1 MFKKSLSLTFFTLF
15 FNSCVSMAPNLDL
28 KNEDVVA
35 KSFKNYQIADENQKI
50 SLDNFL
56 IDENLKTIVN
66 LALKNN
72 KDLKIALLRVEE
84 SKSLYRIE
92 ESNLYPKIDAN
103 GNLSREKKD
112 ETIKNSYKATVGTV
126 FELDLFGKNRSL
138 NDEAKNSFFA
148 TQYALSSTKLALI
161 SQTINSYLSLAT
173 NLENLSLQKEIN
185 SNLNSVY
192 ELTLKK
198 FQAGV
203 ISKEDVLSSL
213 AMLKESQN
221 QIISYENLVQIDIN
235 SLELLLGSNIDE
247 NLLPKNLKKDDSYL
261 TLLNSGINS
270 NILLNRP
277 DIKELE
283 YKLRAKNANIG
294 AARAA
299 FFPSIS
305 LTASTGFASSSL
317 NNLFTSSNKFW
328 QISPSI
334 NLPIFTAGEN
344 SAKLELSKTQ
354 KEIALNEY
362 QKGIQTAFKEVNDAL
377 IVRKNIYTKL
387 QNQKELTKAVLD
399 AYNIALNSYK
409 IGYGGYLN
417 MLIAQKAYINSQKT
431 LINTYLEEL
440 ENRVEIFKTLGG
452 NESINVK

>member
-1 MFKKSLSLTFFTLF
+1 MIRKSISLVVLSMLF
-15 FNSCVSMAPNLDL
+15 SSCVSLAPKLEINSD
-28 KNEDVVA
+28 DVVA
-35 KSFKNYQIADENQKI
+35 KSFKNYQIAE
-50 SLDNFL
+50 DNSNITLNSFL
-56 IDENLKTIVN
+56 IDENLKTLVN
-66 LALKNN
+66 LVLENN
-72 KDLKIALLRVEE
+72 KDIKIALLRVEE

-103 GNLSREKKD
+103 GSFSRDKE
-112 ETIKNSYKATVGTV
+112 EIIKNNYKASVGTV

-138 NDEAKNSFFA
+138 NDVAKNSFLA
-148 TQYALSSTKLALI
+148 TQYALSSTKLSLI

-173 NLENLSLQKEIN
+173 NIENLNLQKKIYENLS
-185 SNLNSVY
+185 SVY
-192 ELTLKK
+192 ELTQKK
-198 FQAGV
+198 FTAGV
-203 ISKEDVLSSL
+203 IGKEDVLSSF

-221 QIISYENLVQIDIN
+221 EIIAYENQIQIDIN
-235 SLELLLGSNIDE
+235 SLELLLGSTLDE
-247 NLLPKNLKKDDSYL
+247 SLIPNSLKKDDSYL
-261 TLLNSGINS
+261 ALVKSGISS
-270 NILLNRP
+270 NVLLNRP

-283 YKLRAKNANIG
+283 YQLRAKNANIG

-299 FFPSIS
+299 FFPTIA
-305 LTASTGFASSSL
+305 LTANTGYSSSSL
-317 NNLFTSSNKFW
+317 NNLFSTPNSFW

-344 SAKLELSKTQ
+344 SAKLDLSETQ

-377 IVRKNIYTKL
+377 MVRKNIYTKL
-387 QNQKELTKAVLD
+387 QNQKELTASIED

-409 IGYGGYLN
+409 IGYGSYLN

-431 LINTYLEEL
+431 LTQTYLEEL

-452 NESINVK
+452 EIE

>member
-1 MFKKSLSLTFFTLF
+1 MIRKSISLVVLSMLF
-15 FNSCVSMAPNLDL
+15 SSCVSLAPKLDI
-28 KNEDVVA
+28 NSDEVVA
-35 KSFKNYQIADENQKI
+35 KSFKNYQIAEDNSNI
-50 SLDNFL
+50 SLNSFL
-56 IDENLKTIVN
+56 IDENLKTLVN
-66 LALKNN
+66 LVLENN
-72 KDLKIALLRVEE
+72 KDIKIALLRVEE

-103 GNLSREKKD
+103 GSFSREK
-112 ETIKNSYKATVGTV
+112 EEIIKNSYKEFVGTV

-138 NDEAKNSFFA
+138 NDVAKNSFLA
-148 TQYALSSTKLALI
+148 TQYALSSTKLSLI

-173 NLENLSLQKEIN
+173 NIENLNLQKKIYENLS
-185 SNLNSVY
+185 SVY
-192 ELTLKK
+192 ELTQKK
-198 FQAGV
+198 FTAGV
-203 ISKEDVLSSL
+203 IGKEDVLSSF

-221 QIISYENLVQIDIN
+221 EIIAYENQIQIDIN
-235 SLELLLGSNIDE
+235 SLELLLGSTLDE
-247 NLLPKNLKKDDSYL
+247 SLIPNSLKKDDSYL
-261 TLLNSGINS
+261 ALVKSGISS
-270 NILLNRP
+270 NTLLNRP

-283 YKLRAKNANIG
+283 YQLRAKNANIG

-299 FFPSIS
+299 FFPTIA
-305 LTASTGFASSSL
+305 LTANTGYSSSSL
-317 NNLFTSSNKFW
+317 NNLFSTPNSFW

-344 SAKLELSKTQ
+344 SAKLDLSETQ

-377 IVRKNIYTKL
+377 MVRKNIYTKL
-387 QNQKELTKAVLD
+387 QNQKELTASIED

-409 IGYGGYLN
+409 IGYGSYLN

-431 LINTYLEEL
+431 LTQTYLEEL

-452 NESINVK
+452 EIE

>member
-1 MFKKSLSLTFFTLF
+1 MIRKSISLVALSMLF
-15 FNSCVSMAPNLDL
+15 SSCVSMAPKLEVNSD
-28 KNEDVVA
+28 EVVA
-35 KSFKNYQIADENQKI
+35 KSFKNYQIAE
-50 SLDNFL
+50 DNSNITLNSFL
-56 IDENLKTIVN
+56 IDENLKTLVN
-66 LALKNN
+66 LVLENN
-72 KDLKIALLRVEE
+72 KDIKIALLRVEE

-103 GNLSREKKD
+103 GSFSRDKK
-112 ETIKNSYKATVGTV
+112 EEIIKNNYKASVGTV

-138 NDEAKNSFFA
+138 NDAAKNSFLA
-148 TQYALSSTKLALI
+148 TQYALSSTKLSLI

-173 NLENLSLQKEIN
+173 NIENLNLQKKIYENLS
-185 SNLNSVY
+185 SVY
-192 ELTLKK
+192 ELTQKK
-198 FQAGV
+198 FTAGV
-203 ISKEDVLSSL
+203 IGKEDVLSSF

-221 QIISYENLVQIDIN
+221 EIISYENQIQIDIN
-235 SLELLLGSNIDE
+235 SLELLLGSTLSESLIPNS
-247 NLLPKNLKKDDSYL
+247 LKKDDSYL
-261 TLLNSGINS
+261 ALVKSGISS
-270 NILLNRP
+270 NVLLNRP

-283 YKLRAKNANIG
+283 YQLRAKNANIG

-299 FFPSIS
+299 FFPTIS
-305 LTASTGFASSSL
+305 LTANTGYSSSSL
-317 NNLFTSSNKFW
+317 NNLFSTPNSFW

-344 SAKLELSKTQ
+344 SAKLDLSETQ

-377 IVRKNIYTKL
+377 MVRKNIYTKL
-387 QNQKELTKAVLD
+387 QNQNELTASIED

-409 IGYGGYLN
+409 IGYGSYLN

-431 LINTYLEEL
+431 LTQTYLEEL

-452 NESINVK
+452 EIE

>member
-15 FNSCVSMAPNLDL
+15 FSSCVSMAPNLDL

-35 KSFKNYQIADENQKI
+35 KSFKNYQIANENQKI

-56 IDENLKTIVN
+56 LDENLKAVVN
-66 LALKNN
+66 IALEKN

-103 GNLSREKKD
+103 GNFSREKKD
-112 ETIKNSYKATVGTV
+112 EIIKNSYKATIGTV

-221 QIISYENLVQIDIN
+221 QIITYENLVQIDIN
-235 SLELLLGSNIDE
+235 SLELLLGSSIDE

-261 TLLNSGINS
+261 TLIHSGINS

-317 NNLFTSSNKFW
+317 NNLFSNTNKFW
-328 QISPSI
+328 QINPSI

-377 IVRKNIYTKL
+377 MVRKNIYTKL
-387 QNQKELTKAVLD
+387 QNQKELTKTVLD

-409 IGYGGYLN
+409 IGYGSYLN

-452 NESINVK
+452 NEAIN

>member
-1 MFKKSLSLTFFTLF
+1 MFKKSLSLSFFTLF
-15 FNSCVSMAPNLDL
+15 FTSCVSMAPNLELNNSDIIP
-28 KNEDVVA
+28 N
-35 KSFKNYQIADENQKI
+35 SFKNYQQIEKSENI

-56 IDENLKTIVN
+56 IDENLKSIVN
-66 LALKNN
+66 LVLENN

-103 GNLSREKKD
+103 GNFSREKKD
-112 ETIKNSYKATVGTV
+112 EVIKNSYKATVGTV

-138 NDEAKNSFFA
+138 NDTAKNSFFA
-148 TQYALSSTKLALI
+148 TQYALDSTKLALI
-161 SQTINSYLSLAT
+161 SQTINSYLSLAS
-173 NLENLSLQKEIN
+173 NLENLALQKEIN
-185 SNLNSVY
+185 LNLNSVY
-192 ELTLKK
+192 ELTNKK

-221 QIISYENLVQIDIN
+221 QIITYENLVQIDIN
-235 SLELLLGSNIDE
+235 SLELLLGSNLNEKLIP
-247 NLLPKNLKKDDSYL
+247 NSLKKDDSYVA
-261 TLLNSGINS
+261 LLKAGINS

-294 AARAA
+294 VARAA
-299 FFPSIS
+299 FFPNIT
-305 LTASTGFASSSL
+305 LTAQTGFASSSL
-317 NNLFTSSNKFW
+317 NNLFSNSNSFW
-328 QISPSI
+328 QLSPSI
-334 NLPIFTAGEN
+334 NIPIFSAGEN
-344 SAKLELSKTQ
+344 SAKLNLSHTQ

-377 IVRKNIYTKL
+377 VIRKNIYTKL
-387 QNQKELTKAVLD
+387 QNQKELTKVVED

-409 IGYGGYLN
+409 IGYGSYLN
-417 MLIAQKAYINSQKT
+417 MLIAQKAYINSQKN
-431 LINTYLEEL
+431 LVQTYLEEL

-452 NESINVK
+452 SF

>member
-261 TLLNSGINS
+261 TLIPSGINS

-317 NNLFTSSNKFW
+317 NNLFSNTNKFW
-328 QISPSI
+328 QINPSI

-377 IVRKNIYTKL
+377 MVRKNIYTKL
-387 QNQKELTKAVLD
+387 QNQKELTKTVLD

-409 IGYGGYLN
+409 IGYGSYLN

-452 NESINVK
+452 NEAIN

>member
-1 MFKKSLSLTFFTLF
+1 MIRKSISLVVLSMLF
-15 FNSCVSMAPNLDL
+15 SSCVSLAPKLDI
-28 KNEDVVA
+28 NSDEVVA
-35 KSFKNYQIADENQKI
+35 KSFKNYQIAEDNSNI
-50 SLDNFL
+50 SLNSFL
-56 IDENLKTIVN
+56 IDENLKTLVN
-66 LALKNN
+66 LVLENN
-72 KDLKIALLRVEE
+72 KDIKIALLRVEE

-103 GNLSREKKD
+103 GSFSRDKK
-112 ETIKNSYKATVGTV
+112 EEIIKNNYKASVGTD

-138 NDEAKNSFFA
+138 NDAAKNSFLA
-148 TQYALSSTKLALI
+148 TQYALSSTKLSLI

-173 NLENLSLQKEIN
+173 NIENLNLQKKIYENLS
-185 SNLNSVY
+185 SVY
-192 ELTLKK
+192 ELTQKK
-198 FQAGV
+198 FTAGV
-203 ISKEDVLSSL
+203 IGKEDLLSSF

-221 QIISYENLVQIDIN
+221 EIISYENQIQIDIN
-235 SLELLLGSNIDE
+235 SLELLLGSTLDE
-247 NLLPKNLKKDDSYL
+247 ILIPNSLKKDDSYL
-261 TLLNSGINS
+261 ALVKSGISS
-270 NILLNRP
+270 NVLLNRP

-283 YKLRAKNANIG
+283 YQLRAKNANIG

-299 FFPSIS
+299 FFPSIA
-305 LTASTGFASSSL
+305 LTANTGYSSSSL
-317 NNLFTSSNKFW
+317 NNLFSNPNSFW

-344 SAKLELSKTQ
+344 SAKLDLSETQ

-377 IVRKNIYTKL
+377 MVRKNIYTKL
-387 QNQKELTKAVLD
+387 QNQKELTASIED

-409 IGYGGYLN
+409 IGYGSYLN

-431 LINTYLEEL
+431 LTQTYLEEL

-452 NESINVK
+452 EIE

>member
-1 MFKKSLSLTFFTLF
+1 MIRKSISLVALSMLF
-15 FNSCVSMAPNLDL
+15 SSCVSMAPKLDI
-28 KNEDVVA
+28 NSDEVVA
-35 KSFKNYQIADENQKI
+35 KSFKNYQIAEDNSNI
-50 SLDNFL
+50 SLNSFL
-56 IDENLKTIVN
+56 IDENLKTLVN
-66 LALKNN
+66 LVLENN
-72 KDLKIALLRVEE
+72 KDIKIALLRVEE

-103 GNLSREKKD
+103 GSFSRDKE
-112 ETIKNSYKATVGTV
+112 EIIKNNYKASVGTV

-138 NDEAKNSFFA
+138 NDAAKNSFLA
-148 TQYALSSTKLALI
+148 TQYALSSTKLSLI

-173 NLENLSLQKEIN
+173 NIENLNLQKKIYENLS
-185 SNLNSVY
+185 SVY
-192 ELTLKK
+192 ELTQKK
-198 FQAGV
+198 FTAGV
-203 ISKEDVLSSL
+203 IGKEDVLSSF

-221 QIISYENLVQIDIN
+221 EIIAYENQIQIDIN
-235 SLELLLGSNIDE
+235 SLELLLGSTLDE
-247 NLLPKNLKKDDSYL
+247 SLIPNSLKKDDSYL
-261 TLLNSGINS
+261 ALVKSGISS
-270 NILLNRP
+270 NVLLNRP

-283 YKLRAKNANIG
+283 YQLRAKNANIG

-299 FFPSIS
+299 FFPTIA
-305 LTASTGFASSSL
+305 LTANTGYSSSSL
-317 NNLFTSSNKFW
+317 NNLFSNPNSFW

-344 SAKLELSKTQ
+344 SAKLDLSETQ

-377 IVRKNIYTKL
+377 MVRKNIYTKL
-387 QNQKELTKAVLD
+387 QNQKELTASIED

-409 IGYGGYLN
+409 IGYGSYLN

-431 LINTYLEEL
+431 LTQTYLEEL

-452 NESINVK
+452 EIE

>member
-1 MFKKSLSLTFFTLF
+1 MIRKSISLVVLSMLF
-15 FNSCVSMAPNLDL
+15 SSCVSLAPKLDI
-28 KNEDVVA
+28 NSDEVVA
-35 KSFKNYQIADENQKI
+35 KSFKNYQIAEDNSNI
-50 SLDNFL
+50 SLNSFL
-56 IDENLKTIVN
+56 IDENLKTLVN
-66 LALKNN
+66 LVLENN
-72 KDLKIALLRVEE
+72 KDIKIALLRVEE

-103 GNLSREKKD
+103 GSFSREK
-112 ETIKNSYKATVGTV
+112 EEIIKNSYKASIGTI

-138 NDEAKNSFFA
+138 NDAAKNSFLA
-148 TQYALSSTKLALI
+148 TQYALSSTKLSLI

-173 NLENLSLQKEIN
+173 NIENLNLQKKIYENLS
-185 SNLNSVY
+185 SVY
-192 ELTLKK
+192 ELTQKK
-198 FQAGV
+198 FTAGV
-203 ISKEDVLSSL
+203 IGKEDVLSSF

-221 QIISYENLVQIDIN
+221 EIIAYENQIQIDIN
-235 SLELLLGSNIDE
+235 SLELLLGSTLDE
-247 NLLPKNLKKDDSYL
+247 SLIPNSLKKDDSYL
-261 TLLNSGINS
+261 ALVKSGISS
-270 NILLNRP
+270 NVLLNRP

-283 YKLRAKNANIG
+283 YQLRAKNANIG

-299 FFPSIS
+299 FFPTIA
-305 LTASTGFASSSL
+305 LTANTGYSSSSL
-317 NNLFTSSNKFW
+317 NNLFSTPNSFW

-344 SAKLELSKTQ
+344 SAKLDLSETQ

-377 IVRKNIYTKL
+377 MVRKNIYTKL
-387 QNQKELTKAVLD
+387 QNQKELTASIED

-409 IGYGGYLN
+409 IGYGSYLN

-431 LINTYLEEL
+431 LTQTYLEEL

-452 NESINVK
+452 EIE

>member
-15 FNSCVSMAPNLDL
+15 FSSCVSMAPNLDL

-35 KSFKNYQIADENQKI
+35 KSFKNYQIANENQKI

-56 IDENLKTIVN
+56 LDENLKAVVN
-66 LALKNN
+66 IALEKN

-103 GNLSREKKD
+103 GNFSREKKD
-112 ETIKNSYKATVGTV
+112 EIIKNSYKATIGTV

-261 TLLNSGINS
+261 TLIPSGINS

-409 IGYGGYLN
+409 IGYGSYLN

>member
-1 MFKKSLSLTFFTLF
+1 MIRKSLSLAFFSLF
-15 FNSCVSMAPNLDL
+15 FSSCVSLAPNLDL
-28 KNEDVVA
+28 SKNSAVPLN
-35 KSFKNYQIADENQKI
+35 FKNYEQATTEYQNSSFEFIKDE
-50 SLDNFL
+50 
-56 IDENLKTIVN
+56 ELKNIV
-66 LALKNN
+66 AKVLKNN
-72 KDLKIALLRVEE
+72 KDIKIALLRVEE

-103 GNLSREKKD
+103 GSFSRDKKN
-112 ETIKNSYKATVGTV
+112 ETIQNSYKASVGTV

-138 NDEAKNSFFA
+138 NDAAKNSFLA
-148 TQYALSSTKLALI
+148 TQYAQNSTKLSLI
-161 SQTINSYLSLAT
+161 SQTINSYLSLASNIE
-173 NLENLSLQKEIN
+173 NLNLQKKLNENLS
-185 SNLNSVY
+185 SVY
-192 ELTLKK
+192 ELTNKK

-203 ISKEDVLSSL
+203 IGKEDVLSSF
-213 AMLKESQN
+213 AILKESQN
-221 QIISYENLVQIDIN
+221 ELLNYENLIQIDIN
-235 SLELLLGSNIDE
+235 SLELLLGEALSE
-247 NLLPKNLKKDDSYL
+247 NLIPKELKKDDSYISL
-261 TLLNSGINS
+261 FNS
-270 NILLNRP
+270 NIKSEILLNRP

-305 LTASTGFASSSL
+305 LTANTGYSSSSL
-317 NNLFTSSNKFW
+317 NNLFSTPNSFW

-344 SAKLELSKTQ
+344 SAKLDLSETQ

-377 IVRKNIYTKL
+377 IIRKNIYTKL
-387 QNQKELTKAVLD
+387 QNQKELTASIED

-409 IGYGGYLN
+409 IGYGTYLN

-431 LINTYLEEL
+431 LTQTYLEEL

-452 NESINVK
+452 EIE

>member
-15 FNSCVSMAPNLDL
+15 FSSCVSMAPNLDL

-35 KSFKNYQIADENQKI
+35 KSFKNYQIANENQKI

-56 IDENLKTIVN
+56 LDENLKAVVN
-66 LALKNN
+66 IALEKN

-103 GNLSREKKD
+103 GNFSREKKD
-112 ETIKNSYKATVGTV
+112 EIIKNSYKATIGTV
-126 FELDLFGKNRSL
+126 FELDLFGKNKSL

-161 SQTINSYLSLAT
+161 SQTINSYLSLST

-261 TLLNSGINS
+261 TLIPSGINS

-317 NNLFTSSNKFW
+317 NNLFSNTNKFW
-328 QISPSI
+328 QINPSI
-334 NLPIFTAGEN
+334 NLPIFSAGEN

-377 IVRKNIYTKL
+377 MVRKNIYTKL

-409 IGYGGYLN
+409 IGYGSYLN

-452 NESINVK
+452 NEAINIE

>member
-1 MFKKSLSLTFFTLF
+1 MIRKSISLVALSMLF
-15 FNSCVSMAPNLDL
+15 SSCVSMAPKLEVNSD
-28 KNEDVVA
+28 EVVA
-35 KSFKNYQIADENQKI
+35 KSFKNYQIAEDNSNI
-50 SLDNFL
+50 SLNSFL
-56 IDENLKTIVN
+56 IDENLKTLIN
-66 LALKNN
+66 LVLENN
-72 KDLKIALLRVEE
+72 KDIKIALLRVEE

-103 GNLSREKKD
+103 GSFSRDKK
-112 ETIKNSYKATVGTV
+112 EEIIKNNYKASVGTV

-138 NDEAKNSFFA
+138 NDAAKNSFLA
-148 TQYALSSTKLALI
+148 TQYALSSTKLSLI

-173 NLENLSLQKEIN
+173 NIENLSN
-185 SNLNSVY
+185 VY
-192 ELTLKK
+192 ELTQKK
-198 FQAGV
+198 FTAGV
-203 ISKEDVLSSL
+203 IGKEDVLSSF

-221 QIISYENLVQIDIN
+221 EIISYENQIQIDIN
-235 SLELLLGSNIDE
+235 SLELLLGSTLSESLIPNS
-247 NLLPKNLKKDDSYL
+247 LKKDDSYL
-261 TLLNSGINS
+261 ALVKSGISS
-270 NILLNRP
+270 NVLLNRP

-283 YKLRAKNANIG
+283 YQLRAKNANIG

-299 FFPSIS
+299 FFPTIS
-305 LTASTGFASSSL
+305 LTANTGYSSSSL
-317 NNLFTSSNKFW
+317 NNLFSTPNSFW

-344 SAKLELSKTQ
+344 SAKLDLSETQ

-377 IVRKNIYTKL
+377 MVRKNIYTKL
-387 QNQKELTKAVLD
+387 QNQKELTASIED

-409 IGYGGYLN
+409 IGYGSYLN

-431 LINTYLEEL
+431 LTQTYFEEL

-452 NESINVK
+452 EIE